1 VTPIQPNISGTV
13 SERILLAA
21 DRLFYSKGIQ
31 AVGVDELASAA
42 AISKRTL
49 YKHYPSK
56 NDLII
61 AYLLRR
67 ASRSVVSD
75 GPPLDQ
81 ILDIFDALEQA
92 FRQRSFR
99 GCPFVNAAAEL
110 GGDRVHP
117 VVAVVKSIKLG
128 RHAWFEDRLRALGAA
143 DPSVLAC
150 QMMLLVEGA
159 ITTSMVRGSDPQAAV
174 AAKQAARLLLK
185 AGGIKLD

>member
-1 VTPIQPNISGTV
+1 M
-13 SERILLAA
+13 
-21 DRLFYSKGIQ
+21 
-31 AVGVDELASAA
+31 
-42 AISKRTL
+42 
-49 YKHYPSK
+49 
-56 NDLII
+56 
-61 AYLLRR
+61 
-67 ASRSVVSD
+67 
-75 GPPLDQ
+75 
-81 ILDIFDALEQA
+81 
-92 FRQRSFR
+92 
-99 GCPFVNAAAEL
+99 
-110 GGDRVHP
+110 HP